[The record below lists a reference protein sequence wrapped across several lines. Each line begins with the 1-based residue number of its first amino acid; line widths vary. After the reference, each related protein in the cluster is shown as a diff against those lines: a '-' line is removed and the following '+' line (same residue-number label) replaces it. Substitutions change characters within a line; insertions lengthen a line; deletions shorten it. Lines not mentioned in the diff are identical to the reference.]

1 VRSCTTAWRLITRND
16 RVLSMISTLRQIAAL
31 PSVLGLSPW
40 LRTDLILAATLLF
53 LVFAS
58 WAMLLTARGAR
69 HGETSR
75 ALPSPEP
82 TSREAVPFAHDL
94 RVKNVGQ
101 GLTSRT
107 LAVLLGLMSSM
118 ALFALCAW

>member
-1 VRSCTTAWRLITRND
+1 
-16 RVLSMISTLRQIAAL
+16 MISTLQEFAAF

-53 LVFAS
+53 LIFAS
-58 WAMLLTARGAR
+58 WAMLLMARGAH
-69 HGETSR
+69 HGGTSR
-75 ALPSPEP
+75 ELPSSEP

-94 RVKNVGQ
+94 RVKNLGR